1 MMRFLYLRLRL
12 NLVSV
17 FHDTINVAQ
26 KEYNPTVIYPKKSFK
41 FIFVICAYFVFYH
54 AHGLQLK
61 YERRNVDRSKKKK
74 SILINCNKRSNEA

>member
-1 MMRFLYLRLRL
+1 ML
-12 NLVSV
+12 
-17 FHDTINVAQ
+17 
-26 KEYNPTVIYPKKSFK
+26 SFK

-61 YERRNVDRSKKKK
+61 YESRNVDRSKKNKKK